1 MTVSGTGGGVM
12 LDFSA
17 RWGEGGGSDMG
28 NIDGMLTLGNIR
40 GAGDDPGGVKNGDLC
55 CSRDACRL
63 Y

>member
-1 MTVSGTGGGVM
+1 M

-40 GAGDDPGGVKNGDLC
+40 GVGDDPGGVKNGDLC